1 MPDRPHGIPLVRRA
15 RGFRFYD
22 TAGRRYLDLYRDG
35 ALLGHREAA
44 AITAMKSVLSQGLA
58 TGLPSPWEAR
68 LVGAILRMF
77 PGSAAVRLYA
87 SRERALD
94 GASTFLGTRVTAA
107 HDPAV
112 DPPPAQAPSAAWWR
126 PFLPPTPGA
135 GVLLLALPLTVCG
148 APVPVCFPA
157 ALPGGFP
164 ASDILPGFVLAG
176 ALRGLAGLA
185 KTADAGS
192 VLGSPALERA
202 LDGAPGWRR
211 SGPYVR
217 ALFAAADYP
226 RVHSEFL
233 RAGVMLCPG
242 YPGPSV
248 LPGECT
254 PGENRL
260 LADLFAGVPG
270 GTQ

>member
-1 MPDRPHGIPLVRRA
+1 MPDRPQAIPLVRRA

-22 TAGRRYLDLYRDG
+22 TGGRRYLDLYRDG

-44 AITAMKSVLSQGLA
+44 AITAMKSALSQGLA
-58 TGLPSPWEAR
+58 TGLPSPWESR
-68 LVGAILRMF
+68 LSGAILRLF

-87 SRERALD
+87 SRERALE
-94 GASTFLGTRVTAA
+94 GAGRFLGAPVIEA
-107 HDPAV
+107 HDPAL
-112 DPPPAQAPSAAWWR
+112 DPLPARAPSAAWWR

-157 ALPGGFP
+157 VLPRDFP
-164 ASDILPGFVLAG
+164 ASDPLPGFLLAG
-176 ALRGLAGLA
+176 ALRGLAGLSKA
-185 KTADAGS
+185 PDTGS
-192 VLGSPALERA
+192 LLGSPSLERA

-217 ALFAAADYP
+217 ALFPAADYP

-233 RAGVMLCPG
+233 RAGVMLSPG

-248 LPGECT
+248 LPGDCT
-254 PGENRL
+254 PGETKL

-270 GTQ
+270 G